1 MRKMV
6 KMSLAAAMMMGI
18 GSVSAQAEG
27 LDVLSN
33 IKANGEIR
41 ARYEMVDA
49 EDAANNGN
57 ANAFTNRLRLGV
69 SADLFGTSWL
79 SGYAEMTDVR
89 ALNGNYN
96 DGYAGNGAEKH
107 DTVADSEQ
115 TRLTQAYIDAKY
127 GQTKL
132 RVGRQ
137 MINLDNQRFVGASAW
152 RQMFTTFDA
161 VTLTDSTI
169 KNLDLF
175 ASYVTQVNHVGNDDT
190 RDTRS
195 VLLNASYKVMPEL
208 KVTVYDYMIGG
219 GTSGSSNYTTSNPD
233 ISNIG
238 NDTYGIALTGDIKLA
253 EKAKVSYRAEY
264 AMQTEATMEN
274 SGWTKPAGTDV
285 DADYMNLELNANING
300 FLAGVGYE
308 VLSGTND
315 ADGNTGFKTPFYSAH
330 PFNGWAD
337 IFAATPDH
345 GLEDLSIMVGYT
357 SKDFGTLQAVYHDFK
372 AESVNVNYGTEI
384 DIMYTRA
391 IPGVNN
397 LTGMLKYA
405 DFDVDSEWVAA
416 AGASKVDVTKFI
428 AMLTYSFATK

>member
-49 EDAANNGN
+49 NDVTNN
-57 ANAFTNRLRLGV
+57 ANANALTNRLRLGV
-69 SADLFGTSWL
+69 GADLFGTSWL

-89 ALNGNYN
+89 ALNNNYN

-115 TRLTQAYIDAKY
+115 TRLTQAYVDAKY

-132 RVGRQ
+132 RLGRQ

-161 VTLTDSTI
+161 ITLTNSTI

-175 ASYVTQVNHVGNDDT
+175 ASYVTQVNHVGYDDT

-208 KVTVYDYMIGG
+208 KVTVYDYMIGT
-219 GTSGSSNYTTSNPD
+219 GTVASSNNTTHSQT
-233 ISNIG
+233 NIG
-238 NDTYGIALTGDIKLA
+238 CDTYGIALTGDINVA
-253 EKAKVSYRAEY
+253 QNAKVSYRAEY
-264 AMQTEATMEN
+264 AIQTDPTMEN
-274 SGWTKPAGTDV
+274 QGHSSSGKNV
-285 DADYMNLELNANING
+285 DADYMNLEVNANVNG
-300 FLAGVGYE
+300 ILAGVGYE

-315 ADGNTGFKTPFYSAH
+315 TDNKTGFKTPFYSAH

-345 GLEDLSIMVGYT
+345 GLEDLSIMLGYT

-372 AESVNVNYGTEI
+372 AEAFNVNYGTEV
-384 DIMYTRA
+384 DVMYTRA

-405 DFDVDSEWVAA
+405 DFNVDKEWVAA